1 MHISVAL
8 RSPFFKQRVENVSA
22 VLEKCAPGLCVCVC
36 VDVCVCVCVCV
47 YRCQKAELC
56 ETHSESEEKNNAGVP
71 ERSER

>member
-8 RSPFFKQRVENVSA
+8 RSPFLQAKGR
-22 VLEKCAPGLCVCVC
+22 KCFSCPGKVRSRPVCVC
-36 VDVCVCVCVCV
+36 VSMSVSVCVCV